1 MSNKL
6 IELLKR
12 AETWPEDIQEEAVA
26 SLEAIEAE
34 LSGSVAL
41 SPEDIRALHHSA
53 ADVRD
58 GRLAEPDEVES
69 VFRRF
74 RHP

>member
-6 IELLKR
+6 TELLKR
-12 AETWPEDIQEEAVA
+12 AETWPEDVQEEAVA

-34 LSGSVAL
+34 LAGSVAL
-41 SPEDIRALHHSA
+41 SPEDMRALQRSA
-53 ADVRD
+53 ADVRG
-58 GRLAEPDEVES
+58 GRFAEPEEVES

-74 RHP
+74 GHP